1 MSIPRRSAPTDAVGV
16 PLKESTFDK
25 ELAFV
30 RAADRK
36 LGQPEQVR
44 WTWRGGRDPLPL
56 P

>member
-1 MSIPRRSAPTDAVGV
+1 VTFVNPVDAVGV
-16 PLKESTFDK
+16 PLKEAEFDK
-25 ELAFV
+25 ALAFV

-36 LGQPEQVR
+36 LGQPDRVR